1 MNLEEYAFKI
11 FQKAV
16 RFEAIDQEKIVGLVA
31 IYCNDE
37 KKISAYITSVSVDKD
52 KQGLGIGSELVDA
65 GIEYVKRLGFKKIE
79 LEVDIRNIKAINLYR
94 KKGFTLRE
102 NKPTVIAMRLEI

>member
-16 RFEAIDQEKIVGLVA
+16 RFEALDQEKIVGLVA

-37 KKISAYITSVSVDKD
+37 KKISAYITSVSVDKG
-52 KQGLGIGSELVDA
+52 KQGQGIGSELVDA
-65 GIEYVKRLGFKKIE
+65 GIEYVKCLGFKKIE
-79 LEVDIRNIKAINLYR
+79 LEVDIQNIKAINLYR

-102 NKPTVIAMRLEI
+102 NKSSVIAMQLEI